1 MVQKQQRGYA
11 CLMLLLLY
19 YLGAQPQTGP
29 DLALGAKY
37 VPTTMQSLVQGFFS
51 RTASLLGAIIG
62 LLQRQTKDSG
72 LAIGFDNKS
81 RWDGWRRLQVL
92 CDQEGYAS

>member
-1 MVQKQQRGYA
+1 
-11 CLMLLLLY
+11 MLLLLY

-51 RTASLLGAIIG
+51 DGVTFGCYYRTVAKAG
-62 LLQRQTKDSG
+62 KESG

-81 RWDGWRRLQVL
+81 RWDGWRRLQLL